1 MLEWVPA
8 TKKRVR
14 DILTQEAYSGLY
26 VYGASRTIRVMDPES
41 DAPRER
47 REATPLNEQARKPD
61 HHPAYVQP
69 ETFAENLYR
78 LSQNRNRRIGPLGRG
93 EALGQ
98 GLLRCEVHKRTLRTA
113 YPTRG
118 RTENGKPV
126 RLGQYRCVPSPSDL
140 DLKPCVQIAAKF
152 IDPLIEEEVLGALKV
167 PSLELVQEAAREAL
181 REYESLERGR
191 ADELRRAAAAAAE
204 SEREFSQ
211 TDAVNYPSVKR
222 TLKKR
227 WEEALQ
233 AVQVVEEFHRKNPL
247 EPPLTLDGSEL
258 ERLRQRF
265 DHLPSLWRHP
275 KITAEQRKAVVRTV
289 IKHIVIRPARDVLT
303 LEISWVGGAATTHEV
318 ETWRRIGDEIERA
331 YRMGG
336 HPSDIA
342 EELTQRGAFRRLG
355 ARGGEPYDGA
365 AVEAVVARRRIQQQL
380 DREAYSYIR
389 TRVLEHASSHTI
401 AAELNEKS
409 IRHRRGQWTP
419 KRVQAAIHRLR
430 HKLIRGV
437 DPLPLVQS
445 LRPRIEELND
455 RGLLPKEIV
464 AQINAEGLRNRHRT
478 PITLAAVYG
487 NFRYFGIR
495 PAVVAQNE
503 RLNEFLRTNFPVMTM
518 PQLVEHV
525 RQLGFRTRWGTPLSI
540 GALYR
545 RAAALGLRISKPRN
559 HRRGLGTGSSRS
571 THT

>member
-1 MLEWVPA
+1 L
-8 TKKRVR
+8 
-14 DILTQEAYSGLY
+14 
-26 VYGASRTIRVMDPES
+26 DPEP

-47 REATPLNEQARKPD
+47 REAIPLNEQARTPD
-61 HHPAYVQP
+61 HHPAYVST
-69 ETFAENLYR
+69 EIFAEIQYR
-78 LSQNRNRRIGPLGRG
+78 LSQNRKRLIGPLGRG
-93 EALGQ
+93 ETLVQ
-98 GLLRCEVHKRTLRTA
+98 GLLRCEIHKRTLRPA

-118 RTENGKPV
+118 RTEDGKSV
-126 RLGQYRCVPSPSDL
+126 RLGQYGCVPSLSDL

-191 ADELRRAAAAAAE
+191 ADELRRAKAAAAE
-204 SEREFSQ
+204 IEREFDQ

-222 TLKKR
+222 KLKKR

-289 IKHIVIRPARDVLT
+289 IKHIVVRPARDVLT
-303 LEISWVGGAATTHEV
+303 LEINWVGGATSIREV

-336 HPSDIA
+336 RPSDIA

-355 ARGGEPYDGA
+355 ARGGEPYDAA
-365 AVEAVVARRRIQQQL
+365 AVEAVVARRRIQPRL

-389 TRVLEHASSHTI
+389 TRVLEHASSRTI
-401 AAELNEKS
+401 ADELNEKS

-419 KRVQAAIHRLR
+419 KRVQAVIHRLR
-430 HKLIRGV
+430 HKRMRGV

-445 LRPRIEELND
+445 LRPLIEELNG
-455 RGLLPKEIV
+455 RGLLPKAIF
-464 AQINAEGLRNRHRT
+464 AQINAQGLRNRHRA
-478 PITLAAVYG
+478 PITLAAVYRSL
-487 NFRYFGIR
+487 RYFGIR
-495 PAVVAQNE
+495 SASVAHDE
-503 RLNEFLRTNFPVMTM
+503 RLNEFLRMNVTSM
-518 PQLVEHV
+518 PMKQVVE
-525 RQLGFRTRWGTPLSI
+525 RARALGFRTRFGTPVST
-540 GALYR
+540 ATLYR

-559 HRRGLGTGSSRS
+559 HRRGLGAGPTSKPRPTRRS
-571 THT
+571 TRPHKARQCTLWD